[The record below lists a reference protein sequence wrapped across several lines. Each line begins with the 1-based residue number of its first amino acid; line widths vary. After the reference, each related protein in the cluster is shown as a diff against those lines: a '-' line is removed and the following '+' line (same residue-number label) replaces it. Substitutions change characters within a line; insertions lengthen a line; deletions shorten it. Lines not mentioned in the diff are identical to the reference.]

1 MSLQI
6 GSPQLLWD
14 LDDCATTLGIAAD
27 LIGKGKDAEAADAL
41 RLLVHSANE
50 ALAKVTN
57 PEYMATAFGR
67 DGEKIE

>member
-14 LDDCATTLGIAAD
+14 LDDCATNIGIAAD
-27 LIGKGKDAEAADAL
+27 LIGNGKDAEAADAL
-41 RLLVHSANE
+41 RLLIHSANE
-50 ALAKVTN
+50 ALAKVSN

-67 DGEKIE
+67 DEAA